1 MIAKY
6 ISCLLILFAFN
17 TLNAQHDPSYQL
29 LSIVNELRSDGCTC
43 DGSYQPPVRPVSWN
57 ATLEK
62 SAKIHAADMASNKY
76 FSHFSRSGLDVGDRV
91 EKLGYNWQTIG
102 ENLAQGYYEADKV
115 LQAWIDSP
123 EHCELLMN
131 PKFTEMGAALRG
143 EYWVQHFGKRRK
155 PRD

>member
-1 MIAKY
+1 MKAKY
-6 ISCLLILFAFN
+6 ISFLLIFIAFN
-17 TLNAQHDPSYQL
+17 LSGQKDPSYNL
-29 LSIVNELRSDGCTC
+29 LSKVNQLRAQGCVC
-43 DGSYQPPVRPVSWN
+43 NGNYMPSVGPVSWN

-62 SAKIHAADMASNKY
+62 SARVHAADMAKNNY

-91 EKLGYNWQTIG
+91 EKLGYNWQTVG
-102 ENLAQGYYEADKV
+102 ENLAQGYYEAGKV

-143 EYWVQHFGKRRK
+143 EFWVQHFGKQRK